1 MTHYLIFIFIG
12 LFTTSIF
19 INGQTNDCK
28 IKIIRLQLDKN
39 KIVKTGEVT
48 DSLLKLAKLT
58 INELLENSDI
68 KKFDVKTDSACCHY
82 AGQIYLTSHQYLLTS
97 EAVSKLSS
105 LDIPLCCGIPVA
117 IYIDEKE
124 IYRAMLW
131 NVYSSF
137 VNKSMTAT
145 LVQGSLII
153 TNQLPSI
160 PEFTNNDLLRKI
172 LPECLR

>member
-19 INGQTNDCK
+19 TNGQTNDCK
-28 IKIIRLQLDKN
+28 IKIIKLQLDKN
-39 KIVKTGEVT
+39 QIVKPGGVT

-58 INELLENSDI
+58 SILLENSDI
-68 KKFDVKTDSACCHY
+68 QKFDVKTDSACCNY
-82 AGQIYLTSHQYLLTS
+82 FGQIYLTSHQYLLTS
-97 EAVSKLSS
+97 EAVSKLST

-117 IYIDEKE
+117 IYIDDKE

-137 VNKSMTAT
+137 GNKSMTVS
-145 LVQGSLII
+145 LVQSSLII

-160 PEFTNNDLLRKI
+160 PDIRNNDLFRKI
-172 LPECLR
+172 LPKCLH